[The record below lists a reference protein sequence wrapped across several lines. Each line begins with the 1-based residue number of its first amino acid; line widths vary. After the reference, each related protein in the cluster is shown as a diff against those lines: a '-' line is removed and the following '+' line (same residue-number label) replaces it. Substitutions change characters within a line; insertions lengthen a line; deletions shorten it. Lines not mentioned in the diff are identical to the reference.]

1 MTYPYSARETVADA
15 VVHVVGLV
23 FAVPA
28 SIILLDRAT
37 PTTELPTAIYV
48 TTLIF
53 SLAASALY
61 HLSPNVRSRNLLG
74 RIDHAAIYFKIA
86 GTYTPLVA
94 VIGTPF
100 AYVVEGLVW
109 LLAIAGAAAKLG
121 GWGLQA
127 RGSLALYLGMGWLS
141 VLLIIPM
148 WQHLLPSA
156 LGLVA
161 IGGITYS
168 LGTIIYSRE
177 GMPYQNAVWHAIV
190 LLASACFF
198 GAIWQSV

>member
-1 MTYPYSARETVADA
+1 MPYPYSTRETIADA
-15 VVHVVGLV
+15 VAHVAGLA
-23 FAVPA
+23 FAIPA
-28 SIILLDRAT
+28 SVMLLDRAAAAT
-37 PTTELPTAIYV
+37 KIPAAIYI

-53 SLAASALY
+53 SLAASAIY
-61 HLSPNVRSRNLLG
+61 HLSPHVRSRNLLG

-94 VIGTPF
+94 VIGTPL
-100 AYVVEGLVW
+100 AYIVAALVW
-109 LLAIAGAAAKLG
+109 LLAVVGALAKLG

-141 VLLIIPM
+141 VLLIVPM
-148 WQHLLPSA
+148 WQHLPPSA

-161 IGGITYS
+161 VGGITYS
-168 LGTIIYSRE
+168 LGTIIYARE

-190 LLASACFF
+190 LLASVCFF
-198 GAIWQSV
+198 AAIWQSV